1 MIGFF
6 QQERNELGYYAR
18 QTWQVMQGRYALT
31 KIRSLQYEVTISPE
45 RVTIVHAYGHRET
58 MGTVKFKAFT
68 EMFRS

>member
-45 RVTIVHAYGHRET
+45 RVTIVHADGHRKT

>member
-1 MIGFF
+1 M
-6 QQERNELGYYAR
+6 NLGIMPDR
-18 QTWQVMQGRYALT
+18 RYALT

-45 RVTIVHAYGHRET
+45 RVTIVHADGHRET